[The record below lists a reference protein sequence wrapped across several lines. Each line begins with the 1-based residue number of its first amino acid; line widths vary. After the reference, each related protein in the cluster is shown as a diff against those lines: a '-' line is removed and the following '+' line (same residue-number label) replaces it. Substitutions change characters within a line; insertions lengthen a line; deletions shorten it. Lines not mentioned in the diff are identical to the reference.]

1 MLHCLTGSDLYLDI
15 ASKLQETLQ
24 KHNRVKCGFASI
36 VHVDT
41 GEAEV
46 WTPVWRNSSRQEEA
60 IRKPLGQNE
69 GLGSG
74 TGHSLSLPNCNPPY
88 LHQREQGSTRTCRRA
103 SSSLRPSSTYT
114 SPSATSLASST
125 TMFSLPRGT
134 SCQCCPSPHRAATG
148 RAASSSP
155 SATPPALAEVDS
167 GLTGE
172 AGQGAAVRGQGAA
185 GGKQQA
191 ASGGMQANWGS
202 RLLAWKATI

>member
-103 SSSLRPSSTYT
+103 SSSPRPSSTFT
-114 SPSATSLASST
+114 
-125 TMFSLPRGT
+125 
-134 SCQCCPSPHRAATG
+134 
-148 RAASSSP
+148 
-155 SATPPALAEVDS
+155 
-167 GLTGE
+167 
-172 AGQGAAVRGQGAA
+172 
-185 GGKQQA
+185 
-191 ASGGMQANWGS
+191 
-202 RLLAWKATI
+202 